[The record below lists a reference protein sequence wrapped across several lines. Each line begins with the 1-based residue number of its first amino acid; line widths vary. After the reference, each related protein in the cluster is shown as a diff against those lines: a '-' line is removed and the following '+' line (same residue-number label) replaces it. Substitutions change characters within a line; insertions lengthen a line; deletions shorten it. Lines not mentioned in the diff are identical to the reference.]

1 LVVDAD
7 VAVVGA
13 GLAGLAA
20 ARDLAAG
27 GASVVVL
34 EARDR
39 VGGRRESVPLGDGI
53 FDLGGQWLGPTQHRM
68 LKLVGDLGLE
78 TFPTYDLGR
87 KILMVGDRRSTYK
100 GTIPKM
106 SPLKLIA
113 IQRSLMKMESLAK
126 RVRTDRES
134 PNASRLDGTSV
145 ETWKLRNL
153 PQRATRGTFD
163 VAIRTIFGAEPAEVS
178 LLYALWYA
186 AAAGGF
192 MPLVEVTNGAQE
204 TRFVTGSQQVSLR
217 LAEPFGRELILN
229 AAARRVVQD
238 PEGVTVESDAGT
250 HRARRVIVAVP
261 PTLAGRIAYDPPLP
275 ALRDEL
281 SQRYPMGAT
290 LKAHALYDRA
300 FWRESGLSGEVV
312 FADARPVS
320 VAFDNSTHDGA
331 QPALVAFV
339 VGRQARQ
346 IGALPE
352 NERRRAVLD
361 ALATAFGSHVLDPV
375 AYVDRD
381 WSAEPWTRGCPTGF
395 MPPGV
400 LTTFGPALREPVGR
414 IHWAGTETAT
424 EWAGYME
431 GAVQSGERA
440 AREALSAL

>member
-1 LVVDAD
+1 MDAD

-13 GLAGLAA
+13 GISGLSA
-20 ARDLAAG
+20 ARAVTAG
-27 GASVVVL
+27 GASAVVL

-39 VGGRRESVPLGDGI
+39 VGGRTESVPLGKGT

-68 LKLVGDLGLE
+68 LKLVGDLGIE
-78 TFPTYDLGR
+78 TFPTYDDGR
-87 KILMVGDRRSTYK
+87 KILMVGDRRSMYK
-100 GTIPKM
+100 GTVPKM
-106 SPLKLIA
+106 SPLKLLA
-113 IQRSLMKMESLAK
+113 MQRALMKMESLA
-126 RVRTDRES
+126 RRIRTDRPWES
-134 PNASRLDGTSV
+134 PHAARLDATSV
-145 ETWKLRNL
+145 ETWKRRNL

-204 TRFVTGSQQVSLR
+204 TRFVGGSQDVSLR
-217 LAEPFGRELILN
+217 LGATLGTNLIMGS
-229 AAARRVVQD
+229 AARRIAQD
-238 PEGVTVESDAGT
+238 GEGVTVETDAGAY
-250 HRARRVIVAVP
+250 RARRVIVAVP

-290 LKAHALYDRA
+290 LKVHALYDRA
-300 FWRESGLSGEVV
+300 FWREGGLSGEVV
-312 FADARPVS
+312 FTDARPVS
-320 VAFDNSTHDGA
+320 VAFDNSSYDGA

-339 VGRQARQ
+339 VGRQARLL
-346 IGALPE
+346 GPLTE
-352 NERRRAVLD
+352 DVRRRSVLD
-361 ALATAFGSHVLDPV
+361 ALARAFGKEALEPV
-375 AYVDRD
+375 TYVEKD

-414 IHWAGTETAT
+414 IHWAGTEVAT

-431 GAVQSGERA
+431 GAVESGERA